1 MIISLSFSLHLI
13 SFEMHVLQFMS
24 SLSLSL
30 WLGVSE
36 STKDKYWGMIA
47 QQLVKGL
54 SDNWSQVSNKYLF
67 YLMPTEFPF

>member
-1 MIISLSFSLHLI
+1 MYITSIMSSLSL
-13 SFEMHVLQFMS
+13 

-36 STKDKYWGMIA
+36 STKDKYWGLIA

-54 SDNWSQVSNKYLF
+54 SDNWSQVSNEYLF
-67 YLMPTEFPF
+67 YLMPTEFPFKN